1 MYFKLTHLRCSKGKI
16 IRCQLNYTNVKG
28 KLQLL
33 PRISYE
39 QNDFRWKNNLMRNS
53 KSDTEE
59 VVVDVKQ

>member
-1 MYFKLTHLRCSKGKI
+1 MYFKLTQI
-16 IRCQLNYTNVKG
+16 YATVNNQMPTQLH

-33 PRISYE
+33 PWFSYE
-39 QNDFRWKNNLMRNS
+39 QNDFRWKSNLMRNS